1 MTKHQI
7 SHIVHKIFS
16 LYSEFGKGKYREGVS
31 HLSHMIQ
38 TAQLAMGEGFDEEVI
53 IAAFL
58 HDIGHL
64 YAQSVSPEE
73 IESWGDFKYEVVGAQ
88 FLKDNGFSEP
98 VLALVEGHVKAR
110 RYLSLRDEAYYAKLS
125 PVDKDDLTRQGG
137 KMTEAEATAFEQSD
151 FFGLSLN
158 LRYWAETATISNQK
172 IPNLA
177 FIKEMIVRH
186 LEEHRVGV

>member
-1 MTKHQI
+1 MKNQV

-16 LYSEFGKGKYREGVS
+16 LYSEFGHEKYGEEVS
-31 HLSHMIQ
+31 QISHMVQ

-64 YAQSVSPEE
+64 YAKSVSPEE
-73 IESWGDFKYEVVGAQ
+73 IDSWGAFNHEVVGAT
-88 FLKDNGFSEP
+88 FLREHGFSEK
-98 VLALVEGHVKAR
+98 VADLVEGHVKAK
-110 RYLSLRDEAYYAKLS
+110 RYLTLREEGYYDRLS
-125 PVDKDDLTRQGG
+125 TASKKTLEQQGG
-137 KMTEAEATAFEQSD
+137 KMNEEEAAAFEQSNY
-151 FFGLSLN
+151 FGLSLN
-158 LRYWAETATISNQK
+158 LRYWDEMAKIPRQQ

-186 LEEHRVGV
+186 LQENRVGV